1 MTHSSENTP
10 QDLPKFSTR
19 TVATVA
25 GALVLAMIALFF
37 LGFWPRH
44 ERIKERESM
53 AQAVRDRPLIVQ
65 TVRPELTTRP
75 IELVLPADIHAYA
88 STALYA
94 RTNGYLASW
103 TVDINDRVK
112 KGDLMAVLSAPD
124 TDAQLKEAEAN
135 LNQQEVNYQLAAATD
150 GRYRGLIPTQGV
162 TQQQLDQFHS
172 AAEQAKANVVS
183 SSAIVDRLKTLVSF
197 ERITAPFDGVVTARN
212 YDTGA
217 LISASNTA
225 PGQELYDLAEDDRLR
240 VYSSVPQ
247 DYAPLV
253 RYGQPVELLLEQN
266 YPGHRFQGLVA
277 RSAGTL
283 DPVTR
288 TLRTELDFRNGDPAR
303 RIFPG
308 MYGKAVFRFG
318 RDRPALTVPTSA
330 LLFQSSEKRVA
341 VVGEDGKVHMRSIVL
356 GNDFGT
362 KIEVLSGLR
371 GDEWIVENPDEQ
383 LAEGVS
389 VEAVHDGAEG
399 PQPGASPEAAAPR
412 PAQP

>member
-10 QDLPKFSTR
+10 QNLPKFSTR

-25 GALVLAMIALFF
+25 GALALAMVALFF

-44 ERIKERESM
+44 ERIKEREAM

-112 KGDLMAVLSAPD
+112 KGYLMAVLSAPD

-217 LISASNTA
+217 LISASSTG

-308 MYGKAVFRFG
+308 MFGKAVFRFS

>member
-25 GALVLAMIALFF
+25 GALALAMVALFF

-75 IELVLPADIHAYA
+75 IELVLPADIRAYA

-217 LISASNTA
+217 LISASSTG

>member
-25 GALVLAMIALFF
+25 GALALAMVALFF

-75 IELVLPADIHAYA
+75 IELVLPADIRAYA

-308 MYGKAVFRFG
+308 MYGKAVFRFS

-330 LLFQSSEKRVA
+330 LLFQASEKRVA

>member
-112 KGDLMAVLSAPD
+112 KGYLMAVLSAPD

-217 LISASNTA
+217 LISASSTG

>member
-217 LISASNTA
+217 LISASSTG

>member
-75 IELVLPADIHAYA
+75 IELVLPADIRAYA

-135 LNQQEVNYQLAAATD
+135 LKQQEVNYQLAAATD

-172 AAEQAKANVVS
+172 AAEQARANVVS